1 MGFKN
6 FSEIENAGILR
17 NHHSWVKNHQENLCM
32 KIGIPTEIKPLE
44 GRVGLVPEAC
54 AELVKSGHDLFLQRG
69 AGQASGYPDQAYS
82 DLGVK
87 LINSANEIYQASELV
102 VKVKEPYGTEPEMLR
117 AGQLLFCFLHLA
129 ADEALTQR
137 LLTSGVIGIAFE
149 TVEEQGRLP
158 ILAPMSD
165 IAGRLAVQN
174 GTTLLHH
181 QQGGKGLLLGGLPA
195 AEPGHVVIL
204 GGGQAGGNAAELA
217 AAMGARVTVFD
228 RLRERMGELCRMG
241 KNVTALYPYKDA
253 VSDAV
258 ADADLLIGAVLI
270 PGAKA
275 PKVVDRSQISSMTPG
290 SVVVDISV
298 DQGGCIETTRPTS
311 YENPTYQVDGVTHFC
326 VTNMPGAVPR
336 SASQAL
342 SASMMPYLHRLVGED
357 WQSDPQLW
365 GAVNLAKGE
374 LVHPVLRNQYL

>member
-1 MGFKN
+1 
-6 FSEIENAGILR
+6 
-17 NHHSWVKNHQENLCM
+17 M

-54 AELVKSGHDLFLQRG
+54 AELVKRGHQVLLQSG
-69 AGQASGYPDQAYS
+69 AGVASGYPDQGYAE
-82 DLGVK
+82 LGVT
-87 LINSANEIYQASELV
+87 LVGSGAEIYQQADLV
-102 VKVKEPYGTEPEMLR
+102 VKVKEPYGDEPEMLR
-117 AGQLLFCFLHLA
+117 EGQLLFCFLHLA
-129 ADEALTQR
+129 ADESLTQR
-137 LLTSGVIGIAFE
+137 LLASRVTGIAFE

-228 RLRERMGELCRMG
+228 RLRDRMGTLRRIG
-241 KNVTALYPYKDA
+241 RNVTALYPYKDA
-253 VSDAV
+253 LSKAV

-270 PGAKA
+270 PAAKA
-275 PKVVDRSQISSMTPG
+275 PKIIDRSQISSMSPG

-311 YENPTYQVDGVTHFC
+311 YEDPTYEVDGVTHFC

-342 SASMMPYLHRLVGED
+342 SASMMPYLYRLVGED
-357 WQSDPQLW
+357 WQSDQQLW
-365 GAVNLAKGE
+365 AAVNLAKGE
-374 LVHPVLRNQYL
+374 LVHPVLRDQYL

>member
-1 MGFKN
+1 
-6 FSEIENAGILR
+6 
-17 NHHSWVKNHQENLCM
+17 M

-44 GRVGLVPEAC
+44 GRVGLVPDAC
-54 AELVKSGHDLFLQRG
+54 SELVDAGHEVILQSG
-69 AGQASGYPDQAYS
+69 AGVASGYPDQAY
-82 DLGVK
+82 
-87 LINSANEIYQASELV
+87 INGGATIVEGASEIYHHAELV
-102 VKVKEPYGTEPEMLR
+102 VKVKEPYGDEPEMLR

-129 ADEALTQR
+129 ADESLTRR
-137 LLTSGVIGIAFE
+137 LLDSGVTGIAFE
-149 TVEEQGRLP
+149 TVEEGGGLP

-181 QQGGKGLLLGGLPA
+181 QHGGKGLLLGGLPA

-204 GGGQAGGNAAELA
+204 GGGQAGGNAAALA

-228 RLRERMGELCRMG
+228 RLRERMGVLREMG
-241 KNVTALYPYKDA
+241 KNVTTLYPYKDA
-253 VSDAV
+253 VSEAV
-258 ADADLLIGAVLI
+258 ASADLLIGAVLI

-275 PKVVDRSQISSMTPG
+275 PKVISRDQITTMEPG

-298 DQGGCIETTRPTS
+298 DQGGCIETTRPTT
-311 YENPTYQVDGVTHFC
+311 YENPIYTVEGVTHFC

-342 SASMMPYLHRLVGED
+342 SASMMPYLNRLVMADWRKDSRLAAAINLED
-357 WQSDPQLW
+357 
-365 GAVNLAKGE
+365 GE
-374 LVHPVLRNQYL
+374 LIHPVLREQYL